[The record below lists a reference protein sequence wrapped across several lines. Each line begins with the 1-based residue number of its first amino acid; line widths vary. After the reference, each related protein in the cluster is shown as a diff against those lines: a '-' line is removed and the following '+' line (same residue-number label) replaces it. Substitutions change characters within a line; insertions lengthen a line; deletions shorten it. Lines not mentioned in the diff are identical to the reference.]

1 MSSARTAYETL
12 EPFHV
17 LAYFN
22 PGMKAALDATG
33 LSAVAFYAGA
43 RGAPLGACAPSVV
56 SATFFNFNPAL
67 IEPAWR
73 DAVGV
78 GLDKVSAARYEM
90 LDGQLRG
97 ILGDGVGDPAIG
109 ELADTF
115 EAVVAG
121 LPLGGRPLAAAWASS
136 EVPDAPHLRLW
147 RYVAVLR
154 EWRGDNHIATLLTHG
169 LDGLDVVTFHEA
181 QLPDPTVARR
191 IMGREMIKF
200 TRGWSDDDWERSVD
214 RLVAAGLAERTD
226 TPNAL
231 GVAHRLTADG
241 AATYDD
247 IEAETDALGET
258 VWSAPGLA
266 DALTRARPYVKTI
279 IDAGVLPGTRKK

>member
-22 PGMKAALDATG
+22 PGLKTALDATG
-33 LSAVAFYAGA
+33 LSAIAFYTGG

-56 SATFFNFNPAL
+56 TSTFYNFNPAL

-78 GLDKVSAARYEM
+78 GLDRVSAARYAM
-90 LDGQLRG
+90 LDDQLRT
-97 ILGDGVGDPAIG
+97 ILGDALDDPAIAERAG
-109 ELADTF
+109 AF
-115 EAVVAG
+115 EGAVTG
-121 LPLGGRPLAAAWASS
+121 LPLGGRALAAAWASS

-147 RYVAVLR
+147 RHVAVLR
-154 EWRGDNHIATLLTHG
+154 EWRGDNHIATLITHG

-181 QLPDPTVARR
+181 DLPDPTVSRR
-191 IMGREMIKF
+191 IMGREAIKF
-200 TRGWSDDDWERSVD
+200 TRGWSDDDWEASVD

-226 TPNAL
+226 APNKL
-231 GVAHRLTADG
+231 GIAHRLTAAG

-258 VWSAPGLA
+258 VWSSTELT
-266 DALTRARPYVKTI
+266 DAVTRMRPYVKTI
-279 IDAGVLPGTRKK
+279 LDAGVLPGTRKK